1 MGRVPTIL
9 TSLLPFL
16 QSKLCPR
23 RQVWQLEPAAF
34 RALCDLTAGGTPPNH
49 PGQGHVLRP
58 RQAGPGCWGL
68 QLLRAHRST
77 TYLPC
82 DLELEQGI

>member
-16 QSKLCPR
+16 QSRLCPR
-23 RQVWQLEPAAF
+23 RQVWQLELAAF
-34 RALCDLTAGGTPPNH
+34 RALCDLTAGETPPNH

-58 RQAGPGCWGL
+58 PLPGWAG
-68 QLLRAHRST
+68 LLAVAAAACTLLHR
-77 TYLPC
+77 LPTM
-82 DLELEQGI
+82 